1 MDREKEYWNEQLRI
15 YNSLKYAKRIRYYEW
30 QPARWAGNYSAI
42 SLIKKYL
49 DDVKSLIE
57 VGAGS
62 AAFSIALYNKKND
75 LKLHAIDIS
84 PIATK
89 YGQKISNDL
98 NVPIQY
104 VCGNLFECTGKYD
117 LVLSLGVIEHFTF
130 KQMNEFVEKCIELS
144 NKYILIAIPNQESE
158 FFKNYVSW
166 SNKNS
171 KEYEEK
177 HNKFNNE
184 DLKVLLKKHNLKIL
198 VEDGFQLFLSEK
210 NFLEED
216 TKNNSEIIKLLK
228 SKLMNLNFELG
239 SKFPNVNFKAK
250 DINDLVKVE
259 LSFNQKIRMKYSFM
273 SFILVSINEN
283 D

>member
-1 MDREKEYWNEQLRI
+1 MDIEKEYWNEQLRI
-15 YNSLKYAKRIRYYEW
+15 YNSLTYAKNIKYYEW

-42 SLIKKYL
+42 NLIKKYL
-49 DDVKSLIE
+49 NDVKTTIE

-62 AAFSIALYNKKND
+62 AAFSIALHNKKND

-84 PIATK
+84 PTATK
-89 YGQKISNDL
+89 YGRIISKDL
-98 NVPIQY
+98 NVSIEY
-104 VCGNLFECTGKYD
+104 ICGNLFECVDKYD
-117 LVLSLGVIEHFTF
+117 LVLSLGVIEHFTSQ
-130 KQMNEFVEKCIELS
+130 QMDEFVEKCIELS

-158 FFKNYVSW
+158 IFKNYVSW

-184 DLKVLLKKHNLKIL
+184 DLRILLKKHNLKIL

-210 NFLEED
+210 NFFEED

-228 SKLMNLNFELG
+228 NKLMDLNINLG

-250 DINDLVKVE
+250 DIDDLVKVE
-259 LSFNQKIRMKYSFM
+259 LSFNREVRMKYSFM
-273 SFILVSINEN
+273 SFILASKI
-283 D
+283 